1 MELYKGSCSDPFEGM
16 TPEEITEYK
25 YHHAALARIMLA
37 DDMEIQKFVRAALD
51 RYQRLFPDWV
61 IGYYAYERG
70 KDRNRQIDWLIK
82 QLEEE
87 KE

>member
-1 MELYKGSCSDPFEGM
+1 MELYKGSCRDPFEGM
-16 TPEEITEYK
+16 TPEEISNYK
-25 YHHAALARIMLA
+25 YHHATRARIMLA
-37 DDMEIQKFVRAALD
+37 DEVEIQKFVRLVLD
-51 RYQRLFPDWV
+51 RYQQLFPDWV
-61 IGYYAYERG
+61 IGYYSYEKG

>member
-1 MELYKGSCSDPFEGM
+1 MERYKGSCRDPFEGM
-16 TPEEITEYK
+16 TPEEISKYK
-25 YHHAALARIMLA
+25 LHHATLAGIMLA
-37 DDMEIQKFVRAALD
+37 DEMEIQKLVAAALD

-61 IGYYAYERG
+61 IGYYSYEKG